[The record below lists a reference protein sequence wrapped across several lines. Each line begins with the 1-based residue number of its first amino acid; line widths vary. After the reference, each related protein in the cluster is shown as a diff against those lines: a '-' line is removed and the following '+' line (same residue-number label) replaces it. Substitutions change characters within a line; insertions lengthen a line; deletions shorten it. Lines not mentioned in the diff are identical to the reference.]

1 MTLSIPPSIQCQT
14 EAACRL
20 ITRVTGDTLRAIH
33 LYGSAVAGG
42 LKPNSDIDLL
52 VTICQL
58 LTEAQRATLM
68 QELLAL
74 SSPPGASAEKRALEV
89 TVVLYSQLVPW
100 CFPPAREMQ
109 FGEWLR
115 EDICQ
120 GIYEPAQQDW
130 DIVLLITQILET
142 SIPLKGER
150 AERLFTPAP
159 AAQLLKALR
168 YPLDLW
174 QSTADVQGDE
184 YHIVLTLARI
194 WYTLSTGRFTSKDA
208 AADWL
213 LPQLPEDYAA
223 TLRAAQ
229 REYLGLEQQD
239 WHILL
244 PAVVR
249 FVGFAKTHIPTQ
261 FT

>member
-1 MTLSIPPSIQCQT
+1 MP
-14 EAACRL
+14 AADGGP
-20 ITRVTGDTLRAIH
+20 TRNADAGIAGAFI
-33 LYGSAVAGG
+33 AAGG
-42 LKPNSDIDLL
+42 VGRKTRSGGH
-52 VTICQL
+52 C
-58 LTEAQRATLM
+58 
-68 QELLAL
+68 
-74 SSPPGASAEKRALEV
+74 RALFAAG
-89 TVVLYSQLVPW
+89 SLVFST
-100 CFPPAREMQ
+100 CREMQ

-213 LPQLPEDYAA
+213 LPQLPEEYAA

-249 FVGFAKTHIPTQ
+249 FVDFAKANIPTQ

>member
-1 MTLSIPPSIQCQT
+1 MTLPIPPSIQCQT

-52 VTICQL
+52 VTICQP
-58 LTEAQRATLM
+58 LTETQRATLM

-159 AAQLLKALR
+159 VAQLLKALR

-213 LPQLPEDYAA
+213 LQI
-223 TLRAAQ
+223 
-229 REYLGLEQQD
+229 G
-239 WHILL
+239 
-244 PAVVR
+244 
-249 FVGFAKTHIPTQ
+249 
-261 FT
+261 

>member
-1 MTLSIPPSIQCQT
+1 M
-14 EAACRL
+14 
-20 ITRVTGDTLRAIH
+20 
-33 LYGSAVAGG
+33 
-42 LKPNSDIDLL
+42 
-52 VTICQL
+52 
-58 LTEAQRATLM
+58 
-68 QELLAL
+68 
-74 SSPPGASAEKRALEV
+74 
-89 TVVLYSQLVPW
+89 LYSQLVPW
-100 CFPPAREMQ
+100 RFPPSREMQ

-130 DIVLLITQILET
+130 DIVLLITQILEA
-142 SIPLKGER
+142 SIPLKGEH

-159 AAQLLKALR
+159 AAQLVKALR

-174 QSTADVQGDE
+174 QSAADVQGDE

-194 WYTLSTGRFTSKDA
+194 WYTLSTGRFTSKNA

-229 REYLGLEQQD
+229 REYLGLEKKD
-239 WHILL
+239 WRILL

-249 FVGFAKTHIPTQ
+249 FVDFAKAHIPTQ

>member
-100 CFPPAREMQ
+100 CFPPP
-109 FGEWLR
+109 GK
-115 EDICQ
+115 CN
-120 GIYEPAQQDW
+120 
-130 DIVLLITQILET
+130 
-142 SIPLKGER
+142 
-150 AERLFTPAP
+150 
-159 AAQLLKALR
+159 
-168 YPLDLW
+168 
-174 QSTADVQGDE
+174 
-184 YHIVLTLARI
+184 LA
-194 WYTLSTGRFTSKDA
+194 SG
-208 AADWL
+208 
-213 LPQLPEDYAA
+213 
-223 TLRAAQ
+223 
-229 REYLGLEQQD
+229 
-239 WHILL
+239 
-244 PAVVR
+244 
-249 FVGFAKTHIPTQ
+249 
-261 FT
+261 

>member
-52 VTICQL
+52 VTICQP

-68 QELLAL
+68 QELLA
-74 SSPPGASAEKRALEV
+74 
-89 TVVLYSQLVPW
+89 
-100 CFPPAREMQ
+100 
-109 FGEWLR
+109 R

-130 DIVLLITQILET
+130 DMVLLITQILET

-249 FVGFAKTHIPTQ
+249 FVDFAKAHIPTQ

>member
-1 MTLSIPPSIQCQT
+1 M
-14 EAACRL
+14 
-20 ITRVTGDTLRAIH
+20 
-33 LYGSAVAGG
+33 
-42 LKPNSDIDLL
+42 
-52 VTICQL
+52 
-58 LTEAQRATLM
+58 
-68 QELLAL
+68 
-74 SSPPGASAEKRALEV
+74 
-89 TVVLYSQLVPW
+89 
-100 CFPPAREMQ
+100 
-109 FGEWLR
+109 
-115 EDICQ
+115 
-120 GIYEPAQQDW
+120 
-130 DIVLLITQILET
+130 VLLITQILET

-150 AERLFTPAP
+150 AERLFTLAP

-249 FVGFAKTHIPTQ
+249 FVDFAKAHIPTQ

>member
-52 VTICQL
+52 VTICQP

-89 TVVLYSQLVPW
+89 TVVLYSQLVPGV
-100 CFPPAREMQ
+100 FHLPEMQ

-115 EDICQ
+115 EDIYQ
-120 GIYEPAQQDW
+120 GFMNQRNR
-130 DIVLLITQILET
+130 T
-142 SIPLKGER
+142 G
-150 AERLFTPAP
+150 
-159 AAQLLKALR
+159 
-168 YPLDLW
+168 
-174 QSTADVQGDE
+174 
-184 YHIVLTLARI
+184 TLC
-194 WYTLSTGRFTSKDA
+194 Y
-208 AADWL
+208 
-213 LPQLPEDYAA
+213 
-223 TLRAAQ
+223 
-229 REYLGLEQQD
+229 
-239 WHILL
+239 
-244 PAVVR
+244 
-249 FVGFAKTHIPTQ
+249 
-261 FT
+261 

>member
-1 MTLSIPPSIQCQT
+1 MNSELFF
-14 EAACRL
+14 CRY
-20 ITRVTGDTLRAIH
+20 AIF
-33 LYGSAVAGG
+33 LAINI
-42 LKPNSDIDLL
+42 KNTNSDIDLL
-52 VTICQL
+52 VTICQP

-100 CFPPAREMQ
+100 CFPPSREMQ

-130 DIVLLITQILET
+130 DMVLLITQILET
-142 SIPLKGER
+142 SIPLKG
-150 AERLFTPAP
+150 
-159 AAQLLKALR
+159 
-168 YPLDLW
+168 
-174 QSTADVQGDE
+174 
-184 YHIVLTLARI
+184 I
-194 WYTLSTGRFTSKDA
+194 WYTLSPGRFTSKDA

-249 FVGFAKTHIPTQ
+249 FVDFAKAHIPTQ